1 MPPPGRR
8 PSQRIAVVG
17 GVASGP
23 AAAAA
28 AKRADAD
35 AEVVLFE
42 QGEYMSYG
50 ACEMPY
56 YLGDQIEDAER
67 LLVVKPEVF
76 EQTRHVTVH
85 LQHRVESIAPKT
97 SRLTVTDL
105 QTGQTR
111 TERFDKFILATG
123 SAAIRPDFVHAHDPN
138 VFVLRTLR
146 HAIDLK
152 AFLDTHPV
160 DHAVIVGGSY
170 VGLEVAEALRRL
182 DKRVTVLAPHGPLAT
197 MTEAAQQ
204 QALERVVADH
214 QVQLRR
220 ERATALLR
228 TAEGVVRAV
237 RTDQH
242 EVIGCD
248 LVVVAVGVRPRTELA
263 QAAGLKIGVTGGI
276 AVDSQ
281 MRTNL
286 PNVWA
291 CGDGAELRRV
301 IDDGPVNVS
310 LAAVSYRTAKVAGKN
325 AARRGRGTP
334 RTFGGVSLAS
344 AVRVF
349 GFEVAALGLRLGEAR
364 AAGYDAFATD
374 IQHLS
379 RVKIYPGAKPI
390 WLRLVAERAKG
401 RILGASI
408 AGEEGAALRLNAL
421 VPLVRGQGTVYDLAD
436 QDFIYTPPLSPMH
449 DPLTVAAR
457 RAVRALSSN

>member
-1 MPPPGRR
+1 MPKPGRR
-8 PSQRIAVVG
+8 PSQRIAVIG

-28 AKRADAD
+28 AKRADQQ

-42 QGEYMSYG
+42 QGGYMSYG

-56 YLGDQIEDAER
+56 YLGDQIADADT
-67 LLVVKPEVF
+67 LLVVKPDVF
-76 EQTRHVTVH
+76 EQTRSVKVQ
-85 LQHRVESIAPKT
+85 LRHRVEAIAPQAN
-97 SRLTVTDL
+97 RLTVTDL
-105 QTGQTR
+105 QAGETR

-152 AFLDTHPV
+152 AFLDAHPV
-160 DHAVIVGGSY
+160 QHAVIVGGGY

-182 DKRVTVLAPHGPLAT
+182 DKRVTVLAPHGLLAA
-197 MTEAAQQ
+197 MAEEAQQ
-204 QALERVVADH
+204 HALERVLADH
-214 QVQLRR
+214 HVQLRR

-228 TAEGVVRAV
+228 TADGHVRAV
-237 RTDQH
+237 RTDQQ

-248 LVVVAVGVRPRTELA
+248 LVIVAVGVRPRTELA
-263 QAAGLKIGVTGGI
+263 EAAGLKIGVSGGI

-291 CGDGAELRRV
+291 CGDGAELQRI
-301 IDDGPVNVS
+301 IDDAPVNVS

-349 GFEVAALGLRLGEAR
+349 GFEVAALGLRLQEAQD
-364 AAGYDAFATD
+364 AGYDAFATD
-374 IQHLS
+374 IQHVS
-379 RVKIYPGAKPI
+379 RVKIYPGAKPV
-390 WLRLVAERAKG
+390 WVRLVAERGKG
-401 RILGASI
+401 RILGAAI

-421 VPLVRGQGTVYDLAD
+421 VPLVRSKGTVYDLAE
-436 QDFIYTPPLSPMH
+436 QDFIYTPPLAPMH

-457 RAVRALSSN
+457 RAVRALSP